1 MVNAETRLD
10 DSVSARYAQG
20 ETRQGFSELHMTDGD
35 WRQRIVCDPAI
46 HHGEPCIRGTRIAV
60 SVIVGSLA
68 DLCLEDLLREYPQLT
83 REDVQSAL
91 LYAAE
96 AAHSTLVA

>member
-1 MVNAETRLD
+1 MLGA
-10 DSVSARYAQG
+10 
-20 ETRQGFSELHMTDGD
+20 D

-46 HHGEPCIRGTRIAV
+46 HHGEPCIQGTRIAV
-60 SVIVGSLA
+60 SIIVGSLA
-68 DLCLEDLLREYPQLT
+68 DLRLEDLLREYPQLT
-83 REDVQSAL
+83 REDVRAAL